1 LKVSTQQGYHYWITF
16 IDDHSRYKAGYILNC
31 KSEAFAAFKQ
41 FRAWAENAT
50 SERLHS
56 LRDDK
61 GDEYMFREFEA
72 FCIDHGIQRQHSVRN
87 CSQPNVVA
95 EQANRMMKGI
105 WMKDDKASPQE
116 DGGIPDS

>member
-1 LKVSTQQGYHYWITF
+1 LKVSTQQGYHYCFTF
-16 IDDHSRYKAGYILNC
+16 IDDHSRYKAVYILKR
-31 KSEAFAAFKQ
+31 KSEVFAAFKQ
-41 FRAWAENAT
+41 FRAWAENVT
-50 SERLHS
+50 SERLRS

-61 GDEYMFREFEA
+61 DDECMFREFEA

-87 CSQPNVVA
+87 CPQQNVVA
-95 EQANRMMKGI
+95 EQANRMMKGT